1 MLVLVLQKKNVVT
14 QNMNQQAQGESTG
27 DEPPGIEFES
37 ISGTNVS
44 ILSTLHL

>member
-14 QNMNQQAQGESTG
+14 QYMNQQAQGESTG
-27 DEPPGIEFES
+27 DKPRGVEFES
-37 ISGTNVS
+37 INGTNVS